1 MIWSSHI
8 LKSPHPLTGALLA
21 PGWEVIPGHAHQ
33 LDVHVGVS
41 RAVIVTLAGIVNILG
56 IPEMICL
63 GCIKAILATQ
73 QVNLDFGRVRIVPV
87 LRPPPV

>member
-1 MIWSSHI
+1 MVQSHPQ
-8 LKSPHPLTGALLA
+8 SPHPLTGALLG
-21 PGWEVIPGHAHQ
+21 PLGGVIPERARQ
-33 LDVHVGVS
+33 LDVHVRVS

-73 QVNLDFGRVRIVPV
+73 QVNLDFGRVRIVPI

>member
-1 MIWSSHI
+1 MVRSHPQ
-8 LKSPHPLTGALLA
+8 SPHPLTGALFA
-21 PGWEVIPGHAHQ
+21 PLGGVIPERARQ

-63 GCIKAILATQ
+63 GCIKAIRAPQ